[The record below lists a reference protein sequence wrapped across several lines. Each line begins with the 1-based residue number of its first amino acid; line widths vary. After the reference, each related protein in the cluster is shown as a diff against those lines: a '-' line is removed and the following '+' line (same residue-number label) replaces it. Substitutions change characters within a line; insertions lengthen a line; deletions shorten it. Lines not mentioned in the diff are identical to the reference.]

1 MSGYE
6 HIGYADAM
14 SLARGS
20 DVQDDEL
27 VPMEPWVCEECGTLN
42 DDIEGVREIVDGG
55 SVRGVWLEIRAECEY
70 CDECGEMCGAVH
82 VQFDQQLSG

>member
-1 MSGYE
+1 M
-6 HIGYADAM
+6 
-14 SLARGS
+14 
-20 DVQDDEL
+20 
-27 VPMEPWVCEECGTLN
+27 N